1 MGGAKCTARTAR
13 RRTPLPYT
21 TNVWQF
27 LLDGCFGEKLKN
39 DGKHKFEDMLDEN
52 IDYENLLL
60 FLLAEEDIDEEY
72 FSLN

>member
-1 MGGAKCTARTAR
+1 
-13 RRTPLPYT
+13 
-21 TNVWQF
+21 